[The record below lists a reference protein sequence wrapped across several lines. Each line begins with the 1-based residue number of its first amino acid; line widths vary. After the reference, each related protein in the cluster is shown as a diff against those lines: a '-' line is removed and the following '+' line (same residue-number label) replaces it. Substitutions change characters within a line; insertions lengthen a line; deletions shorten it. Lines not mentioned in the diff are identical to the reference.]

1 MIGSRSTVTQPI
13 SERIAIVAPSVEAA
27 AILRRD
33 FIAWLT
39 GHGHRVLCL
48 TPPGAG
54 RHVLALRAIGA
65 QHRVVEPPH
74 PTLRIL
80 ADWQQIT
87 ALTAQFRDWQPNIVL
102 GFGLPTLTFAA
113 LAARRADVRRV
124 VSLINGLPND
134 GIASLGRRRFA
145 HALRASDAAV
155 FHNRENMATLTR
167 LGLLSPNLQT
177 LVVPGSGVDLKRF
190 RAKPLPS
197 QKNGPSQENGLVF
210 LMLARLE
217 RRRGVLEYKAAA
229 ERLKA
234 QWPNASFRFAG
245 PLSTAPDAV
254 SPESLADGG
263 AVEYL
268 GDLEDVRPAL
278 AACHVFVYPSY
289 GEGMP
294 RAALEALA
302 TGRPVITTHTPGCAD
317 VVDEKVSG
325 CLVPPADTATL
336 AIAMES
342 YLRNPDLL
350 PAGSRAARL
359 KAERRFDAKRVNAAL
374 ARILGV
380 A

>member
-1 MIGSRSTVTQPI
+1 MIGPRSAVTQPI
-13 SERIAIVAPSVEAA
+13 SERIAIVAPSLEAA

-54 RHVLALRAIGA
+54 RHILALRAIGA

-102 GFGLPTLTFAA
+102 GSGLPTLMFAA
-113 LAARRADVRRV
+113 LAARRAGVRRV

-155 FHNRENMATLTR
+155 FHNRENLATLTH

-190 RAKPLPS
+190 RAKPLP
-197 QKNGPSQENGLVF
+197 PQEKGLVF

-229 ERLKA
+229 EHLKA

-245 PLSTAPDAV
+245 PPSTAPDAIA
-254 SPESLADGG
+254 PESLADGG

-268 GDLEDVRPAL
+268 GELEDVRPAL

-302 TGRPVITTHTPGCAD
+302 TGRPVITTHTPGCSD

-325 CLVPPADTATL
+325 CLVPPADTAAL

-342 YLRNPDLL
+342 YLRNPHLL

-359 KAERRFDAKRVNAAL
+359 KAERRFDAKRVNTAL
-374 ARILGV
+374 ARSLGV
-380 A
+380 S